1 MIDFENLGY
10 KDITKDKPIDF
21 IECLGEFLES
31 TYPYSKRFYKQEGNI
46 TIELKVG
53 NHFGLCFISGICYY
67 SKGWQKFEVCAPK
80 NYVNEMFTQT
90 LNVVKLKIKENIE
103 KHYKKANNR

>member
-10 KDITKDKPIDF
+10 KDITKDNPIHF
-21 IECLGEFLES
+21 IECLGESFE
-31 TYPYSKRFYKQEGNI
+31 TIYPYGKRFYKQDGNI

-67 SKGWQKFEVCAPK
+67 SKGWQKFEVYAPK
-80 NYVNEMFTQT
+80 NYVIEMFTQT
-90 LNVVKLKIKENIE
+90 LNVVKLKIKESII
-103 KHYKKANNR
+103 KCYGKTNN

>member
-1 MIDFENLGY
+1 MIDFENLDY

-21 IECLGEFLES
+21 IELINEFFE
-31 TYPYSKRFYKQEGNI
+31 TTPPYSKRFYKQEGDI

-67 SKGWQKFEVCAPK
+67 SKGWRKFGVYAPK
-80 NYVNEMFTQT
+80 AYIIEMFTQT
-90 LNVVKLKIKENIE
+90 LNTVKLKIDYER
-103 KHYKKANNR
+103 H

>member
-1 MIDFENLGY
+1 MIDFESLGY

-21 IECLGEFLES
+21 IELIDEFFEITPS
-31 TYPYSKRFYKQEGNI
+31 YSKRFYKQDGNI

-53 NHFGLCFISGICYY
+53 NHFGLCFILGICYY

-80 NYVNEMFTQT
+80 AYIIEMFTQT
-90 LNVVKLKIKENIE
+90 LNVVKLKIKESII
-103 KHYKKANNR
+103 KCYGKTNN

>member
-1 MIDFENLGY
+1 MIDFESIGY

-21 IECLGEFLES
+21 IELIDEFFEI
-31 TYPYSKRFYKQEGNI
+31 TPPYSKRFYKQDGNI

-67 SKGWQKFEVCAPK
+67 SKGWQKFEVCALK
-80 NYVNEMFTQT
+80 NYVIEMFTQT
-90 LNVVKLKIKENIE
+90 LNVVKLKIKESII
-103 KHYKKANNR
+103 KCYGKTNN

>member
-1 MIDFENLGY
+1 MIDFESIGY

-21 IECLGEFLES
+21 IELVDEFFEI
-31 TYPYSKRFYKQEGNI
+31 TPPYNKRFYKQDGNI

-67 SKGWQKFEVCAPK
+67 SKGWQQFEVCAPK
-80 NYVNEMFTQT
+80 NYVNKINTKT
-90 LNVVKLKIKENIE
+90 INIVKIKIKENII
-103 KHYKKANNR
+103 KKLLKN